1 MLISL
6 HIDTR
11 DTEADVVIA
20 DDLDNTIV
28 LAFEASEKAMQFSRE
43 LMLLF
48 NQYNI

>member
-20 DDLDNTIV
+20 DDFDKTIV
-28 LAFEASEKAMQFSRE
+28 LTFKASEKAMKFSRE

-48 NQYNI
+48 NQHNI